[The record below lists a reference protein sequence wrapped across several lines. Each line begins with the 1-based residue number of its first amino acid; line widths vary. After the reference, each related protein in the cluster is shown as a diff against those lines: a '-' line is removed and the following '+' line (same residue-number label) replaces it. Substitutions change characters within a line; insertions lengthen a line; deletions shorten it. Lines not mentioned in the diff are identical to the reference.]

1 MKPRYIVLLVG
12 MNLLWAASYPIFK
25 FLSEQMA
32 SGALAT
38 LRFGLAAIV
47 LLGAWHWLGGSGPR
61 PGDWLRVSCMGVMV
75 FCLAPRL
82 QIEGVHRGQAGDTSL
97 LMALDPLITALAAA
111 LFLGERVPTRRWWGC
126 AVGMIGV
133 VLLSRVW
140 TGEVPPMHG
149 LVANGL
155 FILSFF
161 CEAAYSVF
169 GKPLLHRCSPL
180 KLLAMG
186 VTAGTIANLL
196 ADLTLDHGATMKA
209 VLTMGPTAWLLV
221 IYLALICTVVGYALW
236 FVVIRETEVN
246 IAGLTVLVQPLAG
259 LLLSVIWLGERLHW
273 GQLWGSAAIIAGLAV
288 GLRANNSVVMNPSF
302 TSQGQTPSAD
312 EPATPNRESLI

>member
-1 MKPRYIVLLVG
+1 MKPRYIVLLAG

-25 FLSEQMA
+25 LLSEQMT
-32 SGALAT
+32 SGALTT
-38 LRFGLAAIV
+38 LRFGLAAVV
-47 LLGAWHWLGGSGPR
+47 LLGAWRWLGGTGPKL
-61 PGDWLRVSCMGVMV
+61 GDWLRISSMGVMV

-97 LMALDPLITALAAA
+97 LMGLDPLITALAAA

-140 TGEVPPMHG
+140 TGEVAPMRG
-149 LVANGL
+149 LLANGL
-155 FILSFF
+155 FIGSFF
-161 CEAAYSVF
+161 CESAYSVF
-169 GKPLLHRCSPL
+169 GKPLLHRCSPS

-186 VTAGTIANLL
+186 VTAGTVANLL
-196 ADLTLDHGATMKA
+196 VDVTLDHGATMKA
-209 VLTMGPTAWLLV
+209 VMTMGPTAWLLV

-259 LLLSVIWLGERLHW
+259 LFMSVIFLGERLHW
-273 GQLWGSAAIIAGLAV
+273 GQLWGSAAIIAGLGV
-288 GLRANNSVVMNPSF
+288 GLRANDSAMLDSSLVP
-302 TSQGQTPSAD
+302 QTAPVPE
-312 EPATPNRESLI
+312 EPANRESLV